1 MLFSLVLALQVVTAE
16 TVMEVRVHGNHT
28 TPDTDVL
35 ELAGDVVGQLATDEL
50 ISAISERLDA
60 SGRFTAVEVRKRYR
74 SIDNPSDVVLM
85 IVVDE
90 RPGVSAENPKVG
102 AWRTLTA
109 SGMWMPVLNYSDG
122 YGFTYGARASF
133 VDLLG
138 PRTRVSMPYTWGG
151 KRQAQ
156 VEVERSF
163 ERGPLTRMALSGG
176 IMRRENPHYE
186 IGDQRTEVRLRVES
200 APRRW
205 LRVGGT
211 TGVGS
216 VAFGQVDDRLSSAAV
231 DVTLDTRAD
240 PTFPRNAVLAD
251 VKWEHFGFSGP
262 FAIGDEVT
270 DERSGSF
277 SRTTTDLHGYVGV
290 GWNVLALRSVLIVP
304 NVPPPPYEQALL
316 GGASIL
322 RGYDFGYRAGDNLA
336 AASAEMRVPLTSPL
350 SIARIGIKAFADWGA
365 VYPVGARL
373 SDQQFDVGYG
383 TGVFVTAALLT
394 MSADMAWSERGD
406 FNFHFLLGLNIK

>member
-231 DVTLDTRAD
+231 DVTLDTRV
-240 PTFPRNAVLAD
+240 TPRSRATPC
-251 VKWEHFGFSGP
+251 SR
-262 FAIGDEVT
+262 T
-270 DERSGSF
+270 SSGS
-277 SRTTTDLHGYVGV
+277 TLV
-290 GWNVLALRSVLIVP
+290 
-304 NVPPPPYEQALL
+304 
-316 GGASIL
+316 
-322 RGYDFGYRAGDNLA
+322 
-336 AASAEMRVPLTSPL
+336 SADRSPL
-350 SIARIGIKAFADWGA
+350 VMR
-365 VYPVGARL
+365 
-373 SDQQFDVGYG
+373 
-383 TGVFVTAALLT
+383 
-394 MSADMAWSERGD
+394 
-406 FNFHFLLGLNIK
+406 